1 MSQKNKKIYLITYVA
16 LFVAIIS
23 IISQISIPMPSSVPL
38 TFQLLAVIFTG
49 YLLKP
54 HIAALT
60 VLVYL
65 AIGAAG
71 APVFA
76 SFKGG
81 FHVLLEYTGGF
92 VWGFI
97 VVAILCSVFAKGRC
111 SVLVGIASV
120 IICHAFGI
128 VQYML
133 ISNLSFQASFIAIS
147 LPYLLKDIL
156 SVPLA
161 RFFAQ
166 KVYDVTPISM
176 KELGLVNSGLNSV
189 KKGTRINK

>member
-16 LFVAIIS
+16 LFVALIS
-23 IISQISIPMPSSVPL
+23 MISQISIPMLGAVPL
-38 TFQLLAVIFTG
+38 TFQLLAVMFTG

-54 HIAALT
+54 RFAAIT
-60 VLVYL
+60 ILVYL
-65 AIGAAG
+65 AIGVAG

-92 VWGFI
+92 IWGFI
-97 VVAILCSVFAKGRC
+97 VVAILCSVFAKG
-111 SVLVGIASV
+111 SLSLLVGIASV
-120 IICHAFGI
+120 IICHALGI
-128 VQYML
+128 VQYMI
-133 ISNLSFQASFIAIS
+133 ISNLSFQAAFVAIS

-166 KVYDVTPISM
+166 KVYNVTPISM
-176 KELGLVNSGLNSV
+176 KKLGLVNSGLNSA
-189 KKGTRINK
+189 KKGKRINK